1 MPKKY
6 LKSTKLFQ
14 DAQRYL
20 VGGVNS
26 PVRAFRGVGGEP
38 IFATKGKGSKF
49 WDADGN
55 EYIDY
60 VLSWGPL
67 LFGHAH
73 PKIVK
78 AVKEAASKGTSFG
91 IPTEQ
96 ETTLAK
102 LVQKAFPSMEKMRL
116 VSSGTEATMSA
127 IRAARGYTGRS
138 KIIKFD
144 GCYHGHGDA
153 LLVQAGSGAMTL
165 GQPDSAGVPNE
176 FTEHTISVPYN
187 HLGVVERVLANYD
200 GHIACI
206 IIEPVVGNMGCVPP
220 NEGYLEGLRKLCT
233 ENGIVLIFDEVM
245 TGFRVANGG
254 AQELYKIKPDMTTL
268 GKVIGGGLPVGA
280 YGGKKEIMEK
290 VAPLGPV
297 YQAGTLSGNPVSVA
311 AGIAM
316 LQLCAEKK
324 TYKILEQ
331 RSKQLEEG
339 LRDAAKKAGVAITQ
353 NRVGAM
359 FTTFFTS
366 SPVYDYTSAKKSDTQ
381 KYAKFFH
388 AMLERGIYL
397 APSQFE
403 AGFMS
408 TAHSERDVEKTI
420 RVGYEGLKTI

>member
-1 MPKKY
+1 MSRKI
-6 LKSTKLFQ
+6 SHKLFQ
-14 DAQRYL
+14 EAQKYL

-38 IFATKGKGSKF
+38 IFATQGKGSKF
-49 WDADGN
+49 WDVDGN

-102 LVQKAFPSMEKMRL
+102 LIQKAFPSMEKIRL

-165 GQPDSAGVPNE
+165 GQPDSAGVPYE

-187 HLGVVERVLANYD
+187 HLGVVERVLAHYD

-220 NEGYLEGLRKLCT
+220 NDGYLEGLRKLCT
-233 ENGIVLIFDEVM
+233 DNGVVLIFDEVM
-245 TGFRVANGG
+245 TGFRVAFGG

-268 GKVIGGGLPVGA
+268 GKVMGGGLPVGA

-316 LQLCAEKK
+316 LNLCAEKK

-339 LRDAAKKAGVAITQ
+339 LRDVAKKAGIAITQ

-359 FTTFFTS
+359 FTTFFS
-366 SPVYDYTSAKKSDTQ
+366 SNPVSDYTTAKKSDTK
-381 KYAKFFH
+381 KYGKFFH

-408 TAHSERDVEKTI
+408 TAHSDRDVEKTI
-420 RVGYEGLKTI
+420 QSSYESIKMI